1 MCLAIPARIEQLVG
15 ESRAIVNVGGIRKE
29 VSLVLIE
36 NVVPGDYVIVH
47 VGFALQKLNQQE
59 AELTLALFA
68 EISELNDP

>member
-47 VGFALQKLNQQE
+47 VGFALQKLDQQE